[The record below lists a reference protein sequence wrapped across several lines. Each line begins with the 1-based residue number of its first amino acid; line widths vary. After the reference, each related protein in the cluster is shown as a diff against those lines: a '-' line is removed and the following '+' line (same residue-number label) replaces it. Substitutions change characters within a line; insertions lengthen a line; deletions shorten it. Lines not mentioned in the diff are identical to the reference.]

1 MKVFLMH
8 KDKDFDIKQNLPY
21 NSDTLMNDLELKVLI
36 DAMSCKDDFLFE
48 ISKKTILC
56 SLKSE
61 EEVLYRQEIL
71 KDCLK
76 NPNIIKDIYNLTIK
90 AIDKKQEKWFGIFG
104 RYPTSLLSSS
114 VSLLDMYFE
123 LLKELRKIV
132 DENIE
137 KFDSAGFK
145 RFFSMIQ
152 KELNNNYLK
161 IVKKHL
167 KELRFKKG
175 VLISTKLSKANE
187 DANYTL
193 RKNKMAK
200 KNWINKIFAKK
211 SKEYTYTLHP
221 RDDAGAKVLRSL
233 KDESLNDV
241 ANYLSNSATHVDNFF
256 ISLRREL
263 AFYIGCINLNTKL
276 KNIGC
281 EWSYPKIAPKN
292 SFNFSSKNL
301 SDISLVLILN
311 KKIVSN
317 DIDAINKKLFMI
329 TGANQGGKTTFL
341 RSVGLAQLM
350 MQCGMFVLSSS
361 YETTLCSGI
370 FTHFKKEED
379 KEMKSGKLDEEL
391 SRMSDIIDHIS
402 QNALIL
408 FNESFSSTN
417 EIEGS
422 QIAQQ
427 IIEALIQ
434 KNIKIFF
441 VTHMYKLA
449 NYFYKKE
456 VSKTIFLRAHR
467 DKNGNRNF
475 KIIKAPPLQTSFAKD
490 IYNTIFTKTNLS
502 ITNL

>member
-1 MKVFLMH
+1 MKVFLMY
-8 KDKDFDIKQNLPY
+8 KNKDFNIKQNLPY
-21 NSDTLMNDLELKVLI
+21 NSDILMNDLELEVLI
-36 DAMSCKDDFLFE
+36 NAMSCKDDFLSE
-48 ISKKTILC
+48 ISKKTILY
-56 SLKSE
+56 SLKSKE
-61 EEVLYRQEIL
+61 EILYRQEIL

-76 NPNIIKDIYNLTIK
+76 NPNIIKEIYNLTIK
-90 AIDKKQEKWFGIFG
+90 AIAKKQEKWFGIFG
-104 RYPTSLLSSS
+104 KYPTSLLSSS

-132 DENIE
+132 DENTE

-152 KELNNNYLK
+152 KELDDSYLK

-175 VLISTKLSKANE
+175 VLISARLSKINE
-187 DANYTL
+187 DSNYTL
-193 RKNKMAK
+193 RKNKTTK

-211 SKEYTYTLHP
+211 SKEYTCTLHP

-233 KDESLNDV
+233 KDESLNNV
-241 ANYLSNSATHVDNFF
+241 ANYLSNSATHIDNFF
-256 ISLRREL
+256 ISLRIEL
-263 AFYIGCINLNTKL
+263 AFYMGCINLNTQLQNMGYK
-276 KNIGC
+276 
-281 EWSYPKIAPKN
+281 WSYPKIAPKN
-292 SFNFSSKNL
+292 SFIFLAKEL
-301 SDISLVLILN
+301 SDISLALILN
-311 KKIVSN
+311 KKIASN
-317 DIDAINKKLFMI
+317 DIEAINKKLFMI

-341 RSVGLAQLM
+341 RSIGLAQIM
-350 MQCGMFVLSSS
+350 MQCGMFVLSS
-361 YETTLCSGI
+361 YYKTTLCSGI

-379 KEMKSGKLDEEL
+379 KNIKSGKFDEEL
-391 SRMSDIIDHIS
+391 SRMSNIIDHIS
-402 QNALIL
+402 PNALIL

-417 EIEGS
+417 EAEGS

-441 VTHMYKLA
+441 VTHMYELA
-449 NYFYKKE
+449 NYFYKKKIQ
-456 VSKTIFLRAHR
+456 KTLFLRANR

-490 IYNTIFTKTNLS
+490 IYDTIFTKTH
-502 ITNL
+502 